1 MWLTYVAGQ
10 AIAAAQGAPVSV
22 AAVGDLM
29 LNGLAPQPNA
39 FQSLRLDLAM
49 PDVTFGNLETPPT
62 KAGGPT
68 TTKSARDLAAKRQY
82 VLRADPDWIP
92 LLAEASF
99 DVLSLAN
106 NHVMD
111 YGTEGLLDTIA
122 AVSRAGMNA
131 VGAGGNLVDASRSV
145 VVDANGVKVAFLA
158 FLAFRG
164 EGALAACGPATA
176 TKAGVNAL
184 HGGGNGVTEAMR
196 AKLRGAISDARRTAS
211 IVLVSYHWGLER
223 HTTPTDYQLALAKAT
238 IDAGADGVI
247 GHHPHVLQPYAIYR
261 GKPILYSLG
270 NFMAPNHA
278 GSLGETAVFEM
289 RFRGGTFT
297 ALRITPARIRGGFPN
312 KLIGKDAQAELK
324 RIGDASR
331 ALRRRLGAGH

>member
-22 AAVGDLM
+22 ATVGDLM
-29 LNGLAPQPNA
+29 LNGLAPTPNA
-39 FQSLRLDLAM
+39 FQSLRLYLAM

-62 KAGGPT
+62 KAGKPT
-68 TTKSARDLAAKRQY
+68 TAKSSRDVAAKRQY
-82 VLRADPDWIP
+82 VLRADPAWIP
-92 LLAEASF
+92 LLDGASF

-106 NHVMD
+106 NHAMD
-111 YGTEGLLDTIA
+111 YGAEGLLDTIA
-122 AVSRAGMNA
+122 GVSRAGMRV
-131 VGAGGNLVDASRSV
+131 VGAGGNLEEASRPV
-145 VVDANGVKVAFLA
+145 VLDANGVKVVFLA

-164 EGALAACGPATA
+164 EGALAACGPASA

-184 HGGGNGVTEAMR
+184 HGGGNGITDEVR
-196 AKLRGAISDARRTAS
+196 SKLRAAISRARRMAN

-223 HTTPTDYQLALAKAT
+223 HRTPTSYQVALAKAT

-270 NFMAPNHA
+270 NFTASNHA
-278 GSLGETAVFEM
+278 GPLGETLVFEM
-289 RFRGGTFT
+289 RYRDGTLT
-297 ALRITPARIRGGFPN
+297 SLRITPARIRGSFPN
-312 KLIGKDAQAELK
+312 RLIGKDAQAGLT
-324 RIGDASR
+324 RIGDATR
-331 ALRRRLGAGH
+331 DLRRRLGGGN